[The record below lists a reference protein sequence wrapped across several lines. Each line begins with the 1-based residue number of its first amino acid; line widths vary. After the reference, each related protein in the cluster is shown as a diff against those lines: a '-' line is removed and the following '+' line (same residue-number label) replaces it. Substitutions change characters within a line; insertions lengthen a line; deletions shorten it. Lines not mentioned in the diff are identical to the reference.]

1 MDNILIKGGGIMKS
15 LSKMVKVFWLI
26 FMVSACA
33 TTNQPIPEKYALD
46 KQLEQVKEIQNFR
59 MGQGGIATFLI
70 IGSDGVVD
78 SKEIPNQSNAEEP
91 GVDLRP
97 LINQLHT
104 VTLSES
110 LHQWIKVDNQSL
122 ILRTGPSEYYL
133 LVLQIPS
140 SKLMFSENISFICS
154 IDVIKAGLDFVQIGD
169 NINYLIDRIYKI
181 NSHEQMYT
189 IKNQLV
195 GKNREE

>member
-1 MDNILIKGGGIMKS
+1 MKS

-154 IDVIKAGLDFVQIGD
+154 IDVIKAGLDLVQIGD